1 MPTLRQL
8 RVFVAVVDT
17 GGFAAAGAALG
28 TSQSSVSHSLAT
40 LESQVGA
47 ALVHRAPVAV
57 TTHGAR
63 LLPYARAT
71 LAAADAFDAATPAR
85 TPTTGTIRLAVTPT
99 AGHRLVPDLL
109 TLWHTHAPGIR
120 VRLLEGDDVEVAEW
134 LATGAADAAVL
145 VDAPAGTGPVVAR
158 DEFRAVTRTD
168 HPLAGTAAIPLAD
181 LAEDPLLVSTAGCE
195 PQIRELHRRAGL
207 PYRPTQRVRDLT
219 TLMAMV
225 DAGLG
230 VTLMPTLAGP
240 MLPAG
245 LAMTPLTDTLRRV
258 LTLGAPATRPRHPLV
273 GRLLDLTAEHRSPD
287 GPAGPVPA

>member
-1 MPTLRQL
+1 MTTLRQL

-17 GGFAAAGAALG
+17 GGFAAAGDTLG
-28 TSQSSVSHSLAT
+28 TSQSAVSHTLAA

-47 ALVHRAPVAV
+47 ALVHRSPVAV

-99 AGHRLVPDLL
+99 AGHHLVPELL
-109 TLWHTHAPGIR
+109 TLWRAHAPGIR

-145 VDAPAGTGPVVAR
+145 VDAPAGTGPVVAH

-168 HPLAGTAAIPLAD
+168 HPLAGTGPVPLVD
-181 LAEDPLLVSTAGCE
+181 LVEDPLLVSTAGCE
-195 PQIRELHRRAGL
+195 PQVQELHRRAGL
-207 PYRPTQRVRDLT
+207 PYRPAQRVRELT

-230 VTLMPTLAGP
+230 VTLMPSLAGP

-258 LTLGAPATRPRHPLV
+258 LTLGAPTTRPRHPLV
-273 GRLLDLTAEHRSPD
+273 ERLLDLTTGHRPTD
-287 GPAGPVPA
+287 GPAGPAPA